1 MPYKVKDT
9 LKPNN
14 LKGISND
21 QIDQH
26 WELYRGYVKT
36 VNELIGEIAGA
47 EPGSHH
53 WAELKRRMG
62 FELDGVL
69 LHEHYFENLKT
80 GTALRPRGKLI
91 QALDSTWKA
100 LETWKE
106 DFAHTGEIRGVG
118 WAILYHD
125 PGTGHLFNWLVG
137 DHELGHPA
145 GFTPILVMDVWEHA
159 YMVDHGAGGRK
170 DYIQAFL
177 ENVNWD
183 AVERR
188 FEESRSRT
196 GA

>member
-1 MPYKVKDT
+1 MPYKVKDG
-9 LKPNN
+9 LKPRN

-26 WELYRGYVKT
+26 WELYQGYVKN

-47 EPGSHH
+47 EPGSRH
-53 WAELKRRMG
+53 WAELKRRTG

-69 LHEHYFENLKT
+69 LHEYYFENLKA
-80 GTALRPRGKLI
+80 GTAIRPKGKLG
-91 QALDSTWKA
+91 QALDMTWKD
-100 LETWKE
+100 LEVWKE

-125 PGTGHLFNWLVG
+125 PATGHLFNWWVG

-145 GFTPILVMDVWEHA
+145 GFSPILVMDVWEHA

-170 DYIQAFL
+170 DYIEAFM

-183 AVERR
+183 AVEQR
-188 FEESRSRT
+188 FEESRARKN
-196 GA
+196 

>member
-1 MPYKVKDT
+1 MPYKVKDA
-9 LKPNN
+9 LKPHR
-14 LKGISND
+14 LKGISSD
-21 QIDQH
+21 QIEQH
-26 WELYRGYVKT
+26 WELYRGYVKN

-47 EPGSHH
+47 EPGSRH
-53 WAELKRRMG
+53 WAELKRRAG

-69 LHEHYFENLKT
+69 LHEYYFENLKA
-80 GTALRPRGKLI
+80 GTTLRPKGTLI
-91 QALDSTWKA
+91 QALDSTWKD
-100 LETWKE
+100 LEAWKE

-125 PGTGHLFNWLVG
+125 PGTGHLFNWWVG

-170 DYIQAFL
+170 DYIEAFM

-183 AVERR
+183 AVEQR
-188 FEESRSRT
+188 FEESRARKS
-196 GA
+196 